1 MQQPQSVKK
10 SPKEVELFVGG
21 GASQAG
27 APPSPRR
34 SLITIGMLC
43 LFDALVLW
51 VAYTLAGNNLLPAAI
66 AVLAIAALAN
76 WLFLSERMYPWRWLL
91 PGFLT
96 MLLIVVYP
104 LGYTIYIAFTNYG
117 DGHLTSKA
125 QVIEHFE
132 QQTYLAEDGL
142 RFEWTAYRDANGD
155 YLLWL
160 SGEQGNSYLA
170 GPDIGFVDVQAADLS
185 FGSQEAD
192 GLPATIGD
200 HVRLSRKEVVKYLT
214 ELEALTFPAGTG
226 AIRIAS
232 LNEAQLAR
240 QRYTYDPQQDVLVN
254 NQTGV
259 VYTPQ
264 DGTFV
269 APDGSK
275 LSPGFAA
282 VIGWENFVRAF
293 TNAQIR
299 RPFLR
304 VFIWTF
310 VFAGLSVLLTFA
322 VGLGLS
328 LVLNDHGLPLKGI
341 WRALSIVPYTIPG
354 FISIL
359 VWVGLLNP
367 LYGPVNKFI
376 AQMIG
381 LSPQWFSDPNL
392 AKVAILFI
400 NTWLGYPYMLIVS
413 LGALQAIPEDLYEAA
428 AIDGAAPFQQ
438 FRHITLP
445 LLLVAIGPLLIGS
458 FAFNFNNFAVIEL
471 ITEGGPPVP
480 GTSTPAGHTDI
491 LISYTYRLAFSG
503 GRGTEYGFAAAISII
518 IFIIIAVITAFNF
531 RFTRTLEEVSEN
543 V

>member
-1 MQQPQSVKK
+1 MQQQPSAKK
-10 SPKEVELFVGG
+10 LQKRIEPFGGG
-21 GASQAG
+21 GASTDD
-27 APPSPRR
+27 APPPHR
-34 SLITIGMLC
+34 SLSTLGALC
-43 LFDALVLW
+43 LFDALALW
-51 VAYTLAGNNLLPAAI
+51 VAYVLAGNDLLPAAVALLVVA
-66 AVLAIAALAN
+66 AVTN
-76 WLFLSERMYPWRWLL
+76 WVFLSQRMYPWRWLL

-117 DGHLTSKA
+117 DGHLTSKE

-132 QQTYLAEDGL
+132 QQTYLAEDGR
-142 RFEWTAYRDANGD
+142 RFAWTAYRDAAGN

-160 SGEQGNSYLA
+160 TGEEGESFLA
-170 GPDIGFVDVQAADLS
+170 GPEIGFMPVAEANMR
-185 FGSQEAD
+185 FGPPEE
-192 GLPATIGD
+192 GELPATIND
-200 HVRLSRKEVVKYLT
+200 HVRLSRNEVIKYLT
-214 ELEALTFPAGTG
+214 QLEGLTITADTG

-240 QRYTYDPQQDVLVN
+240 QLYTYDPERDLLVN
-254 NQTGV
+254 NQTGA
-259 VYTPQ
+259 VYTPHE
-264 DGTFV
+264 GTFV

-275 LSPGFAA
+275 LSPGYAS
-282 VIGWENFVRAF
+282 VIGWENFGRAF
-293 TNAQIR
+293 TNPQIR
-299 RPFLR
+299 KPFLR

-310 VFAGLSVLLTFA
+310 VFAGLSVFLTFG
-322 VGLGLS
+322 VGLGLA
-328 LVLNDHGLPLKGI
+328 LVLNDQDLPLKGI
-341 WRALSIVPYTIPG
+341 WRALAIVPYTIPG

-367 LYGPVNKFI
+367 LYGPVNKLI
-376 AQMIG
+376 VQMIG

-413 LGALQAIPEDLYEAA
+413 LGALQAIPNDLYEAA
-428 AIDGAAPFQQ
+428 AIDGAAPWQQ
-438 FRHITLP
+438 FRQITLP

-480 GTSTPAGHTDI
+480 GASTPAGHTDI

-518 IFIIIAVITAFNF
+518 IFLIIAVITALNF
-531 RFTRTLEEVSEN
+531 RFTRTLEEVSEH

>member
-1 MQQPQSVKK
+1 MQRPESAR
-10 SPKEVELFVGG
+10 PLPREAELLVSG
-21 GASQAG
+21 GASPAG

-34 SLITIGMLC
+34 SLVTLGGLC

-51 VAYTLAGNNLLPAAI
+51 VAYALAGNNLLPAAI
-66 AVLAIAALAN
+66 ALLAIAALVN
-76 WLFLSERMYPWRWLL
+76 WLFLSERMHPWRWLA
-91 PGFLT
+91 PGLLT

-104 LGYTIYIAFTNYG
+104 LGYTVYIAFTNYG
-117 DGHLTSKA
+117 DGHLTSKG
-125 QVIEHFE
+125 QVIEQFE
-132 QQTYLAEDGL
+132 RQTYLAEDGL
-142 RFEWTAYRDANGD
+142 RFRWAAYHDAAGD

-160 SGEQGNSYLA
+160 TDEAGNSYLA
-170 GPDIGFVDVQAADLS
+170 GTDMGFVAVQAADVS
-185 FGSQEAD
+185 FGPPEED
-192 GLPATIGD
+192 GLPATID
-200 HVRLSRKEVVKYLT
+200 DYARLSRRDVVRYLT
-214 ELEALTFPAGTG
+214 ELETKRIMANNG

-240 QRYTYDPQQDVLVN
+240 QLFSYDPHSDVLVN

-259 VYTPQ
+259 VYTPRE
-264 DGTFV
+264 GTFV

-275 LSPGFAA
+275 LSPGFAS
-282 VIGWENFVRAF
+282 VIGWDNFARAF
-293 TNAQIR
+293 TNPQIR
-299 RPFLR
+299 APFLR
-304 VFIWTF
+304 VFVWTF

-328 LVLNDHGLPLKGI
+328 LVLNDRDLPLRGM
-341 WRALSIVPYTIPG
+341 WRALAIVPYTIPG

-367 LYGPVNKFI
+367 LYGPVNALI
-376 AQMIG
+376 ARAIG
-381 LSPQWFSDPNL
+381 FSPTWFSDPTL

-413 LGALQAIPEDLYEAA
+413 LGALQAIPGDLYEAA
-428 AIDGAAPFQQ
+428 AIDGAAPFHQ

-445 LLLVAIGPLLIGS
+445 LLLVAVGPLLIGS

-518 IFIIIAVITAFNF
+518 IFLIIAMITALNF